1 MLRRPPRSTRTD
13 TLFPSTTLFRSPAIA
28 REEELLRILAG
39 RQFRHDLSRGAL
51 DHLHGMVGRRAEI
64 DIFPVLRHGDPARTA
79 AHGPGRHHLRAGR
92 IDHADAV
99 APPVGDKIGRASC
112 RERVWQ
118 YW

>member
-64 DIFPVLRHGDPARTA
+64 DIFPE
-79 AHGPGRHHLRAGR
+79 
-92 IDHADAV
+92 
-99 APPVGDKIGRASC
+99 IGRAHVLTPVTNAHLVC
-112 RERVWQ
+112 RLLLEKKKKHIINIHQ
-118 YW
+118 YYTR